1 MPRKLGGIMDLR
13 VHTLLYIKMQTRL
26 YQILLLMNH
35 FGYIF
40 KNILKI
46 KWWDQYANAYLADP

>member
-35 FGYIF
+35 FGYIL

-46 KWWDQYANAYLADP
+46 K